1 MTTELTTYTL
11 DEVCEFTN
19 GFAFK
24 SKDYIPESDETIE
37 VFRMG
42 YIERGGGFKE
52 DTTPVFV
59 PREYGRDLSKFMLR
73 PGDVTIAM
81 TDMKNNVAI
90 LGNTARVTHADRFV
104 LNQRVGCI
112 RVSRPDVLDPR
123 FLYYYSNS
131 ADHIQDLR
139 SRANSGVQVNLS
151 TAAIKES
158 ELHLPTLPEQRAIA
172 SILGSLDDKIELNRR
187 MNATL
192 ESLARAIFKSWFVD
206 FDPVHA
212 NAIRMNAGKINAGQM
227 PSSSAIPTTHDPK
240 VLDLFPT
247 TFQDS
252 ELGPIPEGWSVK
264 RLEDL
269 TTEIG
274 SGATPRGGSKVY
286 VEQGVALVRSQ
297 NVFDYE
303 FVWDGLARITDEAAK
318 KLEKLTLQEGDV
330 LFNITGASIL
340 RTCIVDPRV
349 LPARVNQHVARI
361 RADEGVSPYYL
372 HEYLVRKEMKD
383 QMIGLNAGATR
394 EAITKGHLQNL
405 EIIAPSTSVLEAFD
419 DVTQPLYRKKQEANA
434 ESFELGSLRDALL
447 PQLLSGELPV
457 PEAVFAAEEALA

>member
-1 MTTELTTYTL
+1 VSEWETTTL
-11 DEVCEFTN
+11 GEFTTLQR
-19 GFAFK
+19 GHDLPKQDRREGDVPILGSFGITGWHDK
-24 SKDYIPESDETIE
+24 SKVKGPGVTVGRS
-37 VFRMG
+37 G
-42 YIERGGGFKE
+42 AS
-52 DTTPVFV
+52 
-59 PREYGRDLSKFMLR
+59 YGVVSYSECDFWPL
-73 PGDVTIAM
+73 
-81 TDMKNNVAI
+81 
-90 LGNTARVTHADRFV
+90 NTALFVKDFHGNDERFAYYF
-104 LNQRVGCI
+104 LQSI
-112 RVSRPDVLDPR
+112 DFKR
-123 FLYYYSNS
+123 F
-131 ADHIQDLR
+131 
-139 SRANSGVQVNLS
+139 NSGSAVQSLNRNHVHPME
-151 TAAIKES
+151 IRI
-158 ELHLPTLPEQRAIA
+158 PPLPEQRAIA
-172 SILGSLDDKIELNRR
+172 SILGALDDKIELNRR

-212 NAIRMNAGKINAGQM
+212 NAIRQNAGKTGAGQM
-227 PSSSAIPTTHDPK
+227 PASSAIPTTHDPK
-240 VLDLFPT
+240 VLDLFPS

-252 ELGPIPEGWSVK
+252 DLGPIPDGWSVK
-264 RLEDL
+264 RLEEL

-286 VEQGVALVRSQ
+286 VEEGVALVRSQ

-361 RADEGVSPYYL
+361 RAAEGVSPYYL
-372 HEYLVRKEMKD
+372 HEYLARKEMKD

-419 DVTQPLYRKKQEANA
+419 EVTQPLYRKKQEANA
-434 ESFELGSLRDALL
+434 ESFELGSLRDTLL

-457 PEAVFAAEEALA
+457 PEFLTATEEALV